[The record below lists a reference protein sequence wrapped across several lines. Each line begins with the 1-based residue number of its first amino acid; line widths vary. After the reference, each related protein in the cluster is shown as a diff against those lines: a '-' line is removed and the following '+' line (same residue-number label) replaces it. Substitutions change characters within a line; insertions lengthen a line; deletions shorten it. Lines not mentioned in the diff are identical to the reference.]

1 MARSAVVRSVP
12 MRTRLLVTAVAL
24 ALAAAACGGGGD
36 QSAQTGAVDEVP
48 EADETV
54 LDFRAETVDGS
65 TVDVNS
71 LQGTDLVIW
80 FWAPW

>member
-1 MARSAVVRSVP
+1 

-24 ALAAAACGGGGD
+24 ALVAGACGGGGD
-36 QSAQTGAVDEVP
+36 QSAQGGPTDDGPV
-48 EADETV
+48 ADETV
-54 LDFRAETVDGS
+54 LDFRAESVDGS
-65 TVDVNS
+65 TVDIGS

>member
-1 MARSAVVRSVP
+1 MS
-12 MRTRLLVTAVAL
+12 MRTRLFLTAVTL
-24 ALAAAACGGGGD
+24 ALAAAACGGSGD
-36 QSAQTGAVDEVP
+36 QSAQTGPVNDGSTDAGP

-54 LDFRAETVDGS
+54 LDFRAASVDGS
-65 TVDVNS
+65 TVDVSS